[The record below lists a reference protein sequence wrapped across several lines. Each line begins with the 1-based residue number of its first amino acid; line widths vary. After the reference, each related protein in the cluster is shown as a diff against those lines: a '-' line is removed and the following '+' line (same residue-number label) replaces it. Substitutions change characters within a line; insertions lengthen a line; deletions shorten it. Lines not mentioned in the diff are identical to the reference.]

1 MRPRP
6 SPAMI
11 VAVVALIFALIGTA
25 AATQVLVKRETTKV
39 VAEKAAKKK
48 RGPAGPPGPAGA
60 AGAQGLQGAQG
71 IPGPVGPSTGPAGGD
86 LRGNYP
92 SPMLAPGE
100 GWHVLGQPGE
110 PDFLPGC
117 GWSNLGGIY
126 PTVGYYRDPL
136 GIVHLKGVALA

>member
-48 RGPAGPPGPAGA
+48 RGPAGPPGP
-60 AGAQGLQGAQG
+60 QGQQG
-71 IPGPVGPSTGPAGGD
+71 IQGPVGPSTGSAGGD
-86 LRGNYP
+86 LTGNYP
-92 SPMLAPGE
+92 NPTLKPPEAYRQVGSGGNPGFGICNGGAVSWE
-100 GWHVLGQPGE
+100 NVVLPT
-110 PDFLPGC
+110 
-117 GWSNLGGIY
+117 GG
-126 PTVGYYRDPL
+126 P
-136 GIVHLKGVALA
+136 